1 MKREKIKVIDID
13 ETVVEVELIS
23 ILEKD
28 EHKYIVYTKGEAQK
42 TGNLILYITR
52 LKVKDG
58 EYILENIED
67 DSEWRKVKSLM
78 SKIINN

>member
-13 ETVVEVELIS
+13 DTVVDVDLIS

-28 EHKYIVYTKGEAQK
+28 DKKYIVYTKGESQK
-42 TGNLILYITR
+42 NGNLILYITR

-67 DSEWRKVKSLM
+67 DNEWRRIKSLM

>member
-1 MKREKIKVIDID
+1 MKREKIKVIDAD
-13 ETVVEVELIS
+13 ETVIEVELIS

-28 EHKYIVYTKGEAQK
+28 DRKYIVYTKGETQK
-42 TGNLILYITR
+42 SGNLILYITR

-67 DSEWRKVKSLM
+67 DGEWHKVKSLM